1 MARPMRRRM
10 AAKIGPMNMPPQRI
24 AQVAIVLVVLV
35 GGAAWWWRSASSNPS
50 ASSHETGQASN
61 PPGSTKKPASRNS
74 VAIARMDALMA
85 ACNRDVAAAF
95 KVRAL
100 ELRQKQDAPSQVAY
114 ALAVPLDPSVDVER
128 MPPTEYQRAMLEW
141 QDEIR
146 AALLRAAALAPD
158 DTDVLW
164 QAATR
169 CGDGSDCRAVQRAL
183 LAAEP
188 DNMAVWLHEMAW
200 ARTRGDAE
208 ASRIAFERA
217 AAATRYDIHAGA
229 THEAMLQG
237 YAGLAMPASCE
248 RQEVRVANAYM
259 RDLTGV
265 PANTVETGML
275 DQALAS
281 AAVNASVSFPPYSPI
296 VQPCTPALNAAMTP
310 ALRESCKR
318 IHTRLADGDTIMDQI
333 FASKI
338 MLQLTADSPESTE
351 WRERYRRS
359 RWLMEHQ
366 LDPEILSQHRI
377 EDYADGEVP
386 RMQATLQAAGRW
398 PPPADWLPADENDRS
413 LILTGHPPAKKKPD
427 QAP

>member
-1 MARPMRRRM
+1 MRWRM
-10 AAKIGPMNMPPQRI
+10 AAKIAAMKMPPQRI
-24 AQVAIVLVVLV
+24 ALFALVLLVLV
-35 GGAAWWWRSASSNPS
+35 GGGVWWWHPASSKPS
-50 ASSHETGQASN
+50 ASSHRTGGASRT
-61 PPGSTKKPASRNS
+61 PDSTNKPAARNAA
-74 VAIARMDALMA
+74 AIARMDALMA

-95 KVRAL
+95 NARAL

-208 ASRIAFERA
+208 AARIAFERA
-217 AAATRYDIHAGA
+217 AAATRYDVHAGA
-229 THEAMLQG
+229 THEAMLHG
-237 YAGLAMPASCE
+237 YTGLAMPASCE
-248 RQEVRVANAYM
+248 RQEVRAANAYM
-259 RDLTGV
+259 RDLMGL

-281 AAVNASVSFPPYSPI
+281 AAVNAGVSFPPYSPI
-296 VQPCTPALNAAMTP
+296 VQPCTPALNVAMTP

-318 IHTRLADGDTIMDQI
+318 IHTHLADGDTIMDQI
-333 FASKI
+333 LASKI

-366 LDPEILSQHRI
+366 LDPAILSQHRI

-413 LILTGHPPAKKKPD
+413 LILNGRPSDKMTRN
-427 QAP
+427 

>member
-10 AAKIGPMNMPPQRI
+10 AAKIAPMKMPPQRI
-24 AQVAIVLVVLV
+24 ALVAIVAVLLV
-35 GGAAWWWRSASSNPS
+35 GGAAWWWRPTASNPS
-50 ASSHETGQASN
+50 ALMHQAGQVAKQ
-61 PPGSTKKPASRNS
+61 PGSPKQPASRNMA
-74 VAIARMDALMA
+74 VARMDALMA

-95 KVRAL
+95 KARAL

-188 DNMAVWLHEMAW
+188 DNMAVWLWEMAW
-200 ARTRGDAE
+200 ARSRGDTE
-208 ASRIAFERA
+208 ATRVAFERA
-217 AAATRYDIHAGA
+217 AAATRYDIHSGA

-237 YAGLAMPASCE
+237 YAGLAMPASCQRPE
-248 RQEVRVANAYM
+248 IKAANAYM
-259 RDLTGV
+259 RDLTGA

-281 AAVNASVSFPPYSPI
+281 AAVNAGVSVPPYNDI
-296 VQPCTPALNAAMTP
+296 VQPCTPALNDAMTP
-310 ALRESCKR
+310 TLRETCKR

-377 EDYADGEVP
+377 EDYADGEVR

>member
-1 MARPMRRRM
+1 MRWRM
-10 AAKIGPMNMPPQRI
+10 AAKIAAMNMPPQRI
-24 AQVAIVLVVLV
+24 ALFALVLLVLV
-35 GGAAWWWRSASSNPS
+35 GGGVWWWHPASSKPS
-50 ASSHETGQASN
+50 ASSHRTG
-61 PPGSTKKPASRNS
+61 GASRTPDSTNKS
-74 VAIARMDALMA
+74 AARNAAAIARMDALMA

-95 KVRAL
+95 NARAL

-146 AALLRAAALAPD
+146 AALLQAAALAPD

-208 ASRIAFERA
+208 AARIAFERA
-217 AAATRYDIHAGA
+217 AAATRYDVHAGA
-229 THEAMLQG
+229 THEAMLHG
-237 YAGLAMPASCE
+237 YTGLAMPASCE
-248 RQEVRVANAYM
+248 RQEVRAANAYM
-259 RDLTGV
+259 RDLMGL

-281 AAVNASVSFPPYSPI
+281 AAVNAGVSFPPYSPI
-296 VQPCTPALNAAMTP
+296 VQPCTPALNVAMTP

-318 IHTRLADGDTIMDQI
+318 IHTHLADGDTIMDQI
-333 FASKI
+333 LASKI

-366 LDPEILSQHRI
+366 LDPAILSQHRI

-413 LILTGHPPAKKKPD
+413 LILNGRPSDKKTRN
-427 QAP
+427 